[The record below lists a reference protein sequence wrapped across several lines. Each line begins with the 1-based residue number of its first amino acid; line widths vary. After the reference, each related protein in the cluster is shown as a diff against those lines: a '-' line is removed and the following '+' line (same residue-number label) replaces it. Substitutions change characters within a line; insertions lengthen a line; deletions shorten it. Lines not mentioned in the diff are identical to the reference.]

1 MARQADHANVMREVF
16 AAKLRAQ
23 AQILRFGQQFLL
35 KLHVPERLT
44 VFVTFRWQAIV
55 VFG

>member
-1 MARQADHANVMREVF
+1 MREVF

-44 VFVTFRWQAIV
+44 MFVTFRWQAIV